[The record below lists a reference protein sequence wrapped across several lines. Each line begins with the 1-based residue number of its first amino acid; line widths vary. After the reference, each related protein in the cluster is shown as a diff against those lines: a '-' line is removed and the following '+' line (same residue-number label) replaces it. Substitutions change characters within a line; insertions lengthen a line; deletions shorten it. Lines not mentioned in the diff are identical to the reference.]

1 MSAKELINELK
12 KITKNIDFKINY
24 EDEEN
29 IVIYYVQKN
38 FSIYG
43 SVEFDKDTLNSIYR
57 DGYLKMTAR
66 DIADVISKKCFLGG
80 KE

>member
-12 KITKNIDFKINY
+12 KITKNIDFTIDY
-24 EDEEN
+24 EDEDS
-29 IVIYYVQKN
+29 IVIYYVQKH

-43 SVEFDKDTLNSIYR
+43 SVEFDKDTLKSVYR
-57 DGYLKMTAR
+57 DGYLKMIAR
-66 DIADVISKKCFLGG
+66 DIANVISKKCFLRD